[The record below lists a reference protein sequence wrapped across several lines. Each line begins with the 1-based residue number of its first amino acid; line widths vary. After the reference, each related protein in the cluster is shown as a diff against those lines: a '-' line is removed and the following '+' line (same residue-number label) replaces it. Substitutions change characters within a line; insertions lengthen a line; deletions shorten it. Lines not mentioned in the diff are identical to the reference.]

1 LPDLNAPVTP
11 SKVAVQT
18 IAPKLDDIE
27 RAKKLAAAQTSED
40 DDSFLGKLVYGMFLG
55 FAFYGAFLKREVL
68 IALAKNLLSKLK
80 KIRLI
85 YD

>member
-27 RAKKLAAAQTSED
+27 RAKKVAAAAKSSED
-40 DDSFLGKLVYGMFLG
+40 EDSFLGKLVYGMFLG
-55 FAFYGAFLKREVL
+55 FAFYGAFLKRDAL
-68 IALAKNLLSKLK
+68 IALTKKLLSNVK
-80 KIRLI
+80 K
-85 YD
+85 

>member
-1 LPDLNAPVTP
+1 
-11 SKVAVQT
+11 
-18 IAPKLDDIE
+18 
-27 RAKKLAAAQTSED
+27 
-40 DDSFLGKLVYGMFLG
+40 MFLG